1 MKLHYL
7 DNAATTAV
15 LPAAAQAAGI
25 AMTQVFGNPSSLH
38 RAGTEARELLEA
50 SRKTVAGALGVK
62 PDTLYFTGGGSE
74 SINTALRGAA
84 RKNKHL
90 GRHIIS
96 TLLEHDAVLNTLAAL
111 KTEGWEITLLAPR
124 KDGNIHIEDLQAALR
139 PDTVLVSMMGVN
151 NETGAVLPYAEA
163 ARLTHKVCPK
173 ALFHLDGVQTFCKA
187 PLDLK
192 DVDLASFSA
201 HKIGGT
207 KGCGAL
213 YIRAGLTV
221 APLILGGGQEKGQ
234 RSGTEGLPQIA
245 AFAEACRIRTA
256 NMEADWA
263 HMRQLKTRLLAG
275 LESRGVKV
283 AVNSPENGAPHV
295 LNLSPCKGRSEVL
308 IRVLSD
314 MGVCVSGGSACSKGK
329 KSHVLT
335 ALGLDAKNIDAA
347 LRVSLCPETTE
358 ADIDAFCD
366 GLKEALKFF

>member
-25 AMTQVFGNPSSLH
+25 AMTTVFGNPSSLH
-38 RAGTEARELLEA
+38 RAGQQARELLER
-50 SRKTVAGALGVK
+50 SRKTVADALGVK
-62 PDTLYFTGGGSE
+62 PDCLYFTGGGSE
-74 SINTALRGAA
+74 SINTALLGAA
-84 RKNKHL
+84 KKNKHL

-96 TLLEHDAVLNTLAAL
+96 TLLEHDAVLNSLNAL
-111 KTEGWEITLLAPR
+111 KAEGWEITLLAPR
-124 KDGNIHIEDLQAALR
+124 KDGNIHLEDLEAALR

-151 NETGAVLPYAEA
+151 NETGAVLPYSEA
-163 ARLTHKVCPK
+163 AALTHKVCPK
-173 ALFHLDGVQTFCKA
+173 ALFHLDGVQTFCKV

-192 DVDLASFSA
+192 HVDLASFSA
-201 HKIGGT
+201 HKIGGM

-213 YIRAGLTV
+213 YIRSGLTIQ
-221 APLILGGGQEKGQ
+221 PLIRGGGQEKGQ

-245 AFAEACRIRTA
+245 AFAEACKIRTA
-256 NMEADWA
+256 DPERDWA
-263 HMRQLKTRLLAG
+263 HMRAMKARLLAG
-275 LESRGVKV
+275 LESRGIQV

-295 LNLSPCKGRSEVL
+295 LNLSPRKGRSEVL

-347 LRVSLCPETTE
+347 LRVSLCPETGE
-358 ADIDAFCD
+358 EDIDAFCN
-366 GLKEALKFF
+366 GLQEALKFF